1 MAENQSLASDSDD
14 ENTRNRRSRLR
25 SGNNDKRSICWRY
38 FEPFKVPRDG
48 TTIKC
53 AIDGCNTSYVWR
65 GSTSNLLGHL
75 KTNHSITKSS
85 EHTTYI
91 RSSSNINSVN
101 SELEINL
108 SLIKFIVSAGAPF
121 SIIEYLKS
129 AEFVNPQ
136 YKLPPSNIVEE
147 QINRAYD
154 RLFFQLKLKAQQT
167 KSVTL
172 SFHLIPGGSIH
183 HIKMFMG
190 VTCHFLSENFESYRF
205 LLCISRV
212 TKLCGDENCGRI
224 WRNECFEALNKW
236 GLINQKFISI
246 GSSTIGILK
255 GLSEK
260 LCQNYIQNFI
270 PLIYEEK
277 DEVQY
282 DINKLI
288 QMCLQGWTEK
298 NNGSQ
303 GMLKY
308 NKDDICFNSVTE
320 EQALELAN
328 NVMINSDNIMKEI
341 SQFIDLEHEVLKSFL
356 NSIPL
361 NFQKTGILT
370 KELILFLDPRIKSN
384 HFSYAIKRYV
394 QAECQIYYSKMLNR
408 ADAQAEA
415 AVLIQ
420 NAQVVQSIADI
431 TQSEVQNIAT
441 TLAYEE
447 VENYIDYP
455 DLLLNENTNIFK
467 WWQDSKD
474 SFPGLAA
481 IAREYLSI
489 PLEELEDI
497 DQLKNIEI
505 LENTYQDFDT
515 SNKIS
520 FLQNNMKYFD
530 LITNDL

>member
-303 GMLKY
+303 GMLKVI
-308 NKDDICFNSVTE
+308 KVIDNSIKNLCSIV
-320 EQALELAN
+320 
-328 NVMINSDNIMKEI
+328 NS
-341 SQFIDLEHEVLKSFL
+341 LKSR
-356 NSIPL
+356 
-361 NFQKTGILT
+361 Q
-370 KELILFLDPRIKSN
+370 
-384 HFSYAIKRYV
+384 
-394 QAECQIYYSKMLNR
+394 
-408 ADAQAEA
+408 
-415 AVLIQ
+415 IQ
-420 NAQVVQSIADI
+420 NAIQ
-431 TQSEVQNIAT
+431 TMQNYFSFQIINEIKNARQIKCDCT
-441 TLAYEE
+441 YHKILFFKLMEYPFKQLLRNHN
-447 VENYIDYP
+447 NYSDV
-455 DLLLNENTNIFK
+455 FV
-467 WWQDSKD
+467 
-474 SFPGLAA
+474 G
-481 IAREYLSI
+481 
-489 PLEELEDI
+489 
-497 DQLKNIEI
+497 
-505 LENTYQDFDT
+505 
-515 SNKIS
+515 
-520 FLQNNMKYFD
+520 
-530 LITNDL
+530 